1 MDGIG
6 GVCSRPKR
14 ILGSVPSGN
23 RRSEPSAVNA
33 VEQVP
38 PADRVPYLLGS
49 RATDHDSEIAGSM
62 ARAMAIGV
70 LDEMILP
77 WHTQRRLG
85 EALAAAPDARGHHG
99 NIPL

>member
-1 MDGIG
+1 
-6 GVCSRPKR
+6 
-14 ILGSVPSGN
+14 
-23 RRSEPSAVNA
+23 
-33 VEQVP
+33 
-38 PADRVPYLLGS
+38 
-49 RATDHDSEIAGSM
+49 M